1 MNKNTTGTIQGNENT
16 TWLIAQL
23 KKAEEQYP
31 VQTLKEER
39 DMIKQFKNNRDQLNR
54 HLFLHN
60 IPLVFNIA
68 KKYKHKTS
76 DFDGMVQSGFAGL
89 GEAAKRFDVKRRIKF
104 VTYAYPWVRK
114 YILADFYRKGIEIDN
129 ASISLNQFSAA
140 SKDDNGTE
148 LEEFV
153 SSYLDPVCNS
163 VPSANETLSAI
174 DYNELCSDLFKT
186 MDNDTSLSSTDK
198 EVFKDLFYSNDS
210 PRTIATNYGIS
221 VTDVNQIKKRILGK
235 FRERLEGT
243 YNITEFQDI

>member
-1 MNKNTTGTIQGNENT
+1 
-16 TWLIAQL
+16 
-23 KKAEEQYP
+23 
-31 VQTLKEER
+31 
-39 DMIKQFKNNRDQLNR
+39 
-54 HLFLHN
+54 
-60 IPLVFNIA
+60 
-68 KKYKHKTS
+68 
-76 DFDGMVQSGFAGL
+76 
-89 GEAAKRFDVKRRIKF
+89 
-104 VTYAYPWVRK
+104 
-114 YILADFYRKGIEIDN
+114 LADFYRKGIEIDN

-221 VTDVNQIKKRILGK
+221 VTDVN
-235 FRERLEGT
+235 
-243 YNITEFQDI
+243 